1 MMIIMI
7 TIILL
12 LVNNND
18 DNYRLLDGTKI
29 EKVKLVE
36 IVGSKGYIGYAA
48 VGRWVNMTEIRRL
61 KIVFL
66 PSHRNQDLFLPPN
79 LPLHPHY

>member
-7 TIILL
+7 TIIAL

-36 IVGSKGYIGYAA
+36 IVGQKGI
-48 VGRWVNMTEIRRL
+48 
-61 KIVFL
+61 
-66 PSHRNQDLFLPPN
+66 
-79 LPLHPHY
+79 